1 MAKLS
6 QMALPDVTGNA
17 GRVKKGQTAGTV
29 NCRSIGSDSPIQ
41 SLERENAKM
50 SEMGTKCRFPIVGRM
65 MGSSGTTPPVP
76 LRRALG
82 SSSLSKCQHRGVLA
96 IHAGGPR
103 APRMD
108 GNMLPDGATGCDGQ
122 CWQGQGGSAGTAN
135 CRSIGSGS
143 PCQSLESERA
153 KMRVECQCPR

>member
-50 SEMGTKCRFPIVGRM
+50 SETGTKCRFPIVGRM

-82 SSSLSKCQHRGVLA
+82 SSSLSKCQHRGALA

-122 CWQGQGGSAGTAN
+122 CWQGQGGSYAGVQPLVG
-135 CRSIGSGS
+135 RSGRVRHVKVWR
-143 PCQSLESERA
+143 ERE
-153 KMRVECQCPR
+153 RN